1 MNGDRFTSV
10 FGSRIRY
17 RVEGSG
23 PPAVLIPGIGAPLE
37 SWEWT
42 VEALRRRY
50 TTFAFDYPGFGF
62 SDPVASSYTP
72 QGAGL
77 MTLAF
82 MDAVGVKRATIIGSS
97 LGGGIATMAAGM
109 APGRC
114 TALVLVAPAGFDL
127 SVSPMARL
135 IAQPRIGEAI
145 AVLVRDNPRLLLQS
159 SFADPRNIPDRLIE
173 LVRRDAARPA
183 TIRNY
188 LQALRGVVTFRGIR
202 PEVVAEVRKAAR
214 RIIAPTLVVWGDQD
228 RVIPSDQASVAALT
242 IPTAQVHIMPGIGHV
257 PYIEAA
263 DAFNDRMMAFL
274 SMLREPVE
282 AGVAR

>member
-1 MNGDRFTSV
+1 MNVDRFTSV
-10 FGSRIRY
+10 FGARIRY
-17 RVEGSG
+17 RVEGNG

-42 VEALRRRY
+42 VEALRARY

-72 QGAGL
+72 RGAGL
-77 MTLAF
+77 TTLAF

-97 LGGGIATMAAGM
+97 LGGGIATLAAGM

-114 TALVLVAPAGFDL
+114 TALVLASPAGFDL
-127 SVSPMARL
+127 NVSPMARL
-135 IAQPRIGEAI
+135 IAQPPIGETA
-145 AVLVRDNPRLLLQS
+145 AVLIRHHPRLLLQNA
-159 SFADPRNIPDRLIE
+159 FADHRRIPDRLVDI
-173 LVRRDAARPA
+173 VRRDAARPS
-183 TIRNY
+183 TIQNY
-188 LQALRGVVTFRGIR
+188 LKALRGLVTLYGIR

-242 IPTAQVHIMPGIGHV
+242 IPTAQVYIMRGIGHV

-263 DAFNDRMMAFL
+263 DAFNERMMAFL
-274 SMLREPVE
+274 SMPRERVE

>member
-1 MNGDRFTSV
+1 MSVDRFTSV

-23 PPAVLIPGIGAPLE
+23 SPAVLIPGIGAPLE

-42 VEALRRRY
+42 VEALRGRY

-72 QGAGL
+72 HGAGL
-77 MTLAF
+77 TTLAF

-97 LGGGIATMAAGM
+97 LGGGIATLAAGM

-114 TALVLVAPAGFDL
+114 TALVLAAPAGFDL

-135 IAQPRIGEAI
+135 IAQPRIGETAAMLI
-145 AVLVRDNPRLLLQS
+145 RYHPRLLLQNA
-159 SFADPRNIPDRLIE
+159 FADHRRIPDRLVD
-173 LVRRDAARPA
+173 LVRRDAARPS

-188 LQALRGVVTFRGIR
+188 LKALRGLVTLSGIR
-202 PEVVAEVRKAAR
+202 PEVVAEIRKAAR
-214 RIIAPTLVVWGDQD
+214 RIIAPTLVVWGDED
-228 RVIPSDQASVAALT
+228 RVIPADQASVAALT
-242 IPTAQVHIMPGIGHV
+242 IPTAQVYIMPGIGHV

-263 DAFNDRMMAFL
+263 DAFNERMMAFL
-274 SMLREPVE
+274 SMRREPVE